1 MKKYLLTA
9 ITATILLF
17 FVFNNCALENCLQ
30 FDLLEGRAQQP
41 SNIYLLFSVE
51 TCSGNPK
58 AGLQAE
64 DFEIYEDGE
73 FISIFESD
81 QTILPRPQLYTL
93 ATVLLLDMSGSIL
106 ESETLNPLKLS
117 AKSFVSQVAG
127 ENGQEVA
134 IYLFDGRETIKE
146 LIAFTEDVGNLQN
159 ALDSLS
165 KEEIMNDPEYDIS
178 TNLNG
183 AVIQGI
189 NILDDKKLETEKGK
203 LFSGTLITFTDG
215 TDRAHRF
222 SDRDAFH
229 AVKSSIHSSF
239 TIGLGGEIDDR
250 HLASLGKSG
259 FAWAENASDL
269 ENAFN
274 QIAEQ
279 VKNQSD
285 KFYVV
290 GYCTPSRSGNHRVTL
305 KVTGYSGSLSYAFNS
320 DGFEGGCN
328 PEDIVLTTTTTVRE
342 RPCFIEDLYGEHSPE
357 VKLLRCFRDSIL
369 ASIPAGDEIINQYD
383 QWSPILKKAITDDE
397 ELKEQLKEMID
408 GMLVLIGAELE
419 PDRNKY
425 FH

>member
-1 MKKYLLTA
+1 MKKILLTA
-9 ITATILLF
+9 ITITIVLPF
-17 FVFNNCALENCLQ
+17 IFNSCTLENC
-30 FDLLEGRAQQP
+30 FRFNLLEGRAQKP

-51 TCSGNPK
+51 TCGGKPK

-134 IYLFDGRETIKE
+134 IYLFDGRENIKE
-146 LIAFTEDVGNLQN
+146 LIAFTENVNDLHN
-159 ALDSLS
+159 ALDSLL

-183 AVIQGI
+183 AVIQGVSV
-189 NILDDKKLETEKGK
+189 LDDKKLDTEEGK
-203 LFSGTLITFTDG
+203 LFSGTLITLTDG

-222 SDRDAFH
+222 SDRDALNF
-229 AVKSSIHSSF
+229 VKSSIHSSI
-239 TIGLGGEIDDR
+239 TIGLGGEIDNM
-250 HLASLGKSG
+250 HLQSLGKSG

-269 ENAFN
+269 EDAFN

-279 VKNQSD
+279 VKNESD

-290 GYCTPSRSGNHRVTL
+290 GYCTPSRKGNHRVTL
-305 KVTGYSGSLSYAFNS
+305 KVTGYRGGLFYSFNS

-328 PEDIVLTTTTTVRE
+328 PEDIVLTTTTTIRE
-342 RPCFIEDLYGEHSPE
+342 QPCFIEELYGEHSKE
-357 VKLLRCFRDSIL
+357 AKLLRNFRDSVL
-369 ASIPAGDEIINQYD
+369 AYTPQGDEIIQQYT
-383 QWSPILKKAITDDE
+383 QWSPMMAKAMADDE
-397 ELKEQLKEMID
+397 EFKEQLKEIMD
-408 GMLVLIGAELE
+408 GMLVLIEAEIE
-419 PDRNKY
+419 SCI
-425 FH
+425 